1 MIHLE
6 TIDLS
11 QRGITL
17 PSERVEM
24 VIAQPYLPDALLTL
38 AEPYQCTTQAKTQQ
52 LEVLRET
59 LAVARATRHHASKT
73 HFTIFPEYSIP
84 GLAGIELIE
93 TALNDTNWPN
103 GTAVIG
109 GTDGL
114 TQSQYVQLLQDP
126 TTHVDLARHNGNLV
140 QPSQWINCA
149 ITWVKGNDGRLER
162 WIQPKLHPALAEM
175 NTSHQHMFCGK
186 SVFLFKG
193 HRENGE
199 LYQFCTLICFDWI
212 ANIAGKT
219 PCQWILYNLHQLA
232 NGAQLPI
239 TWLFIIQRNPKPSD
253 NTFLKG
259 VEDFFNQTKFPNAIR
274 ERACLV
280 FANTAGKASP
290 GRTDE
295 YGGCSVIASPQSNFL
310 KEFCVPTYSKGG
322 PRFRDSANLLV
333 GYKDAFFRER
343 GACIHSFALLN
354 PGSLI
359 AGPAGRKLIIE
370 DTAVFPLL
378 GMTDPRAPK
387 ASVPACIKWL
397 NDELDRLRRLAMDY
411 PTVPLAAQ
419 SDTLHNQIVTA
430 LRKVSP
436 QSVDHRVRMATAIDP
451 DKEDYEKKRT
461 ADEWDNREA
470 EALENLVNTIN
481 IIGLG
486 FSVPTI
492 DANPDAKSAHAM
504 VVIDSQAID
513 ILAIRG
519 SSHEA
524 CREHIRNFYEIPPR
538 RKAIIISRDKDNN
551 DWQRK
556 FGSFLEATTP
566 QLGQDRD
573 ITDPEAGLFHLGY
586 RKLLDIFMNSNTPG
600 EVQGA
605 INATLAA

>member
-1 MIHLE
+1 M
-6 TIDLS
+6 
-11 QRGITL
+11 L
-17 PSERVEM
+17 PSQSVGM
-24 VIAQPYLPDALLTL
+24 VIAQPYLPDSSLTL
-38 AEPYQCTTQAKTQQ
+38 AEPYQCTMQAKTKQ
-52 LEVLRET
+52 LAALGKT
-59 LAVARATRHHASKT
+59 LEVARAAQHGASKT

-84 GLAGIELIE
+84 GLDGIALIE

-103 GTAVIG
+103 GTVVIG

-114 TQSQYVQLLQDP
+114 TQPQYVQLLQGP
-126 TTHVDLARHNGNLV
+126 TTHVDLARNNGNLV
-140 QPSQWINCA
+140 QPSQWVNCA
-149 ITWVKGNDGRLER
+149 ITWVKGEDGRLER

-193 HRENGE
+193 YRENGE
-199 LYQFCTLICFDWI
+199 LYQFGTLICFDWI

-219 PCQWILYNLHQLA
+219 PCQWILDNLHQQA

-280 FANTAGKASP
+280 FANTAGKAVP

-295 YGGCSVIASPQSNFL
+295 FGGCSVIASPQSIFL
-310 KEFCVPTYSKGG
+310 KEFFVPTYSKGG
-322 PRFRDSANLLV
+322 RRFRDSSNLLA

-370 DTAVFPLL
+370 EAFEFPMP
-378 GMTDPRAPK
+378 GGTDPRTPA
-387 ASVPACIKWL
+387 AQVSACIKWL
-397 NDELDRLRRLAMDY
+397 NDELDLLPRLAASY
-411 PTVPLAAQ
+411 PTVALAGQ
-419 SDTLHNQIVTA
+419 SNILHDQIVTA
-430 LRKVSP
+430 LRMISP
-436 QSVDHRVRMATAIDP
+436 QSADHSVKLAAATDQNK
-451 DKEDYEKKRT
+451 DKTENRN
-461 ADEWDNREA
+461 ADEWDNTET
-470 EALENLVNTIN
+470 EALENLVNTLN

-486 FSVPTI
+486 FSVPTV
-492 DANPDAKSAHAM
+492 DANPAHAT
-504 VVIDSQAID
+504 VVINGQTVD

-519 SSHEA
+519 LTHEMCHSH
-524 CREHIRNFYEIPPR
+524 IKNFYQILPR
-538 RKAIIISRDKDNN
+538 RNAIFISRDKDNN
-551 DWQRK
+551 HWQKK
-556 FGSFLEATTP
+556 FGSFLEHTTP

-573 ITDPEAGLFHLGY
+573 ITDPAGGLLHLGY
-586 RKLLDIFMNSNTPG
+586 RRLLDIFISSSTSTD
-600 EVQGA
+600 VHGA